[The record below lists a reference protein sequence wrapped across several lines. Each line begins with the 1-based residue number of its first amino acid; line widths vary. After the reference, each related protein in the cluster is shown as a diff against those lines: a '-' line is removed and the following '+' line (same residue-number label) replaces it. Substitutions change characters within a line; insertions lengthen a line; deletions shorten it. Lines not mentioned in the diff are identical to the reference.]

1 MPSRQASFDQGNGK
15 EAVLQASLDSVVGLL
30 KASEAQS
37 ERLARAFG
45 EARAEHQAEIWGVGR
60 LARRGGGRKLVGLWL
75 LQIK

>member
-45 EARAEHQAEIWGVGR
+45 EARAEHQAEIGAWAAS
-60 LARRGGGRKLVGLWL
+60 LAEAEVVNWSGYGSYR
-75 LQIK
+75 